1 MHQSK
6 WKSRNNNAG
15 SSFMNA
21 SMEQGR
27 RSYKP
32 SFLMLAI
39 LSVHVVGIGSIMIMQ
54 GCTTKQQPVEP
65 PPAPLLPPRTE
76 QAAPPAPMPRP
87 TFKPPVAVDRAPS
100 SIDAASASTYTVQK
114 GDSLSKIAARAGVS
128 VSELSEINKITDKNS
143 IRIGQK
149 LLLPSH
155 AKALPSAPAP
165 SAPSVP
171 KAAKAPAGPAVA
183 SGDVHTVQTGDTLG
197 KLAVRYG
204 TTSAA
209 FKSVNNLKSD
219 MIRIGQK
226 LSIPKSKEASSASAP
241 AVETAAPA
249 AATDAAPAAE
259 PVTAPALVEPAPAVE
274 PAAVDASAAAPA
286 ATESVDAA
294 ASDADAPFPYNVKDG
309 DTLDSIAI
317 KFSARKD
324 VIMRLNNMTSETV
337 RPGQK
342 LLIPWQ

>member
-1 MHQSK
+1 
-6 WKSRNNNAG
+6 
-15 SSFMNA
+15 MNA
-21 SMEQGR
+21 STEQVR
-27 RSYKP
+27 RSFKP

-54 GCTTKQQPVEP
+54 GCTTKQQPIEP

-76 QAAPPAPMPRP
+76 QAAAPAPMPRP
-87 TFKPPVAVDRAPS
+87 TFKPPVAVDRAPA

-149 LLLPSH
+149 LLLPAH
-155 AKALPSAPAP
+155 ARSLPSAPATAAP
-165 SAPSVP
+165 SAP
-171 KAAKAPAGPAVA
+171 KAAKAPAGPATA

-226 LSIPKSKEASSASAP
+226 LSIPKSKDAAAAAP
-241 AVETAAPA
+241 AADTAAPA
-249 AATDAAPAAE
+249 AEVAAPETSA
-259 PVTAPALVEPAPAVE
+259 APALVEPAPAVE
-274 PAAVDASAAAPA
+274 PAAVDASTAAPA

-324 VIMRLNNMTSETV
+324 VIMRLNDMTSETV